1 MITLTSAAEAWHGLL
16 RPDVEMAAPFC
27 DQLAERMRALRL
39 TFGDRVHC
47 PFLRPFFLDETDEQ
61 RIRKV
66 VETIA
71 AVGERVVAAALESPQ
86 LLAQAALNE
95 AEDKLVRIDPGYRT
109 ALTASRLDSF
119 LLPDSLQFAEYN
131 AESPAGLGY
140 AESLAE
146 LFAALPLMARFEEKF
161 AVRAYPLSQS
171 ILEALMAS
179 YREWGGTASPPVI
192 AIVDWRGVPTWT
204 EFEILQAR
212 FEKRGV
218 PTVVSDP
225 RDLEFDGT
233 ALRAG
238 GRKIDL
244 VYRRVLINDIVARA
258 AECDAL
264 VQAYRARAVCVANT
278 LRCKIPHKKSF
289 FAMLTDDANQALFTG
304 EERDVIRR
312 HIPWTRL
319 LREGRTAY
327 FGEAVDLVPYVR
339 RRRNDLVIKPNDEYG
354 GTGVNLGWEVDER
367 QWDAAIQSALTD
379 KVGAWVVQER
389 IAVRRETF
397 PQFEAGAGAAM
408 RDVLVDLAP
417 YIFRGKLSGF
427 LTRLS
432 ATGLANVS
440 SGGGQVPLF
449 VVKPK

>member
-1 MITLTSAAEAWHGLL
+1 MSTLTRAAETWHGLL
-16 RPDVEMAAPFC
+16 RPEVEMGAAFC
-27 DQLAERMRALRL
+27 DDLAARMRAARL

-47 PFLRPFFLDETDEQ
+47 PFLRPFFLDEADEQ
-61 RIRKV
+61 RVRKV

-71 AVGERVVAAALESPQ
+71 AVGERVVQAALESPP
-86 LLAQAALNE
+86 LLAQAALSE
-95 AEDKLVRIDPGYRT
+95 AEDKLVRIDPGYKT

-146 LFAALPLMARFEEKF
+146 LFAALPLMSRFEQMF
-161 AVRAYPLSQS
+161 AVRAYPLSRS

-192 AIVDWRGVPTWT
+192 AIVDFREVPTWT
-204 EFEILQAR
+204 EFELLQSR

-218 PTVVSDP
+218 PTVVADP

-233 ALRAG
+233 ALRAA

-244 VYRRVLINDIVARA
+244 LYRRVLINDIVSRA

-264 VQAYRARAVCVANT
+264 VRAYTARAVCVANT

-289 FAMLTDDANQALFTG
+289 FAMLTDDANQSLFTT
-304 EERDVIRR
+304 EERGLIRQ

-319 LREGRTAY
+319 LREGRSTY
-327 FGEAVDLVPYVR
+327 FGESVDLVPYVR
-339 RRRNDLVIKPNDEYG
+339 KRRNHLVIKPNDEYG
-354 GTGVNLGWEVDER
+354 GTGVNLGWEMDER
-367 QWDAAIQSALTD
+367 EWDAAIQAALAD
-379 KVGAWVVQER
+379 AAGAWVVQER

-397 PQFEAGAGAAM
+397 PQFEPGSGATM

-417 YIFRGKLSGF
+417 YIFRGKFSGF

-449 VVKPK
+449 VVKSR